1 MTKKE
6 LDSFYADKATKPTFF
21 TIRNDSVKL
30 FCAASGGDS
39 LPALLLIHGAPGA
52 WYGSRV
58 MLDDSIL
65 QRQFHMIAVD
75 RPGYNNSRFKNRRKP
90 VTSIRLQAV
99 AIHEALRLNRSG
111 QKAVVLGSS
120 YGAPIAA
127 ELCLLYPDKFS
138 HLVMLA
144 AAIDPEK
151 EKFWW
156 FHKYIRKGPVH
167 WFLPKFLKTATDEKF
182 AHVKELKLL
191 QNRWGSLQVPATV
204 IQGGADNIVDPT
216 NFDFAK
222 KALAGKE
229 VSFIFLPEAG
239 HMIRFRQAAMVRS
252 LLLKLANQQPLPD
265 TFHLKELKSQ

>member
-6 LDSFYADKATKPTFF
+6 LDSYYADKTTRPTFF
-21 TIRNDSVKL
+21 TIQNDSVRL
-30 FCAASGGDS
+30 FCAATGGDS

-52 WYGSRV
+52 WYGSRT

-65 QRQFHMIAVD
+65 QRQYHLIAID
-75 RPGYNNSRFKNRRKP
+75 RPGYNKSRFKNRRNAL
-90 VTSIRLQAV
+90 TNIHLQAV
-99 AIHEALRLNRSG
+99 AIQEALRLNRSG

-167 WFLPKFLKTATDEKF
+167 WFLPRFLKTATDEKF

-191 QNRWGSLQVPATV
+191 QNRWSALQVPATV
-204 IQGGADNIVDPT
+204 IQGGADNIVDPA

-239 HMIRFRQAAMVRS
+239 HMIRFRQAAMVRT
-252 LLLKLANQQPLPD
+252 LLLQLTHRQPVPG
-265 TFHLKELKSQ
+265 TIRLKE